1 MTPVADAF
9 DNSVPNVPE
18 PKSSVP
24 PSRGQHHQELDGTAQ
39 IRVLPDDGNLRLG
52 SDMAA
57 CAFAT
62 TIAHASQKFR
72 VPTQIMLVGHA
83 RPVAEPSQASTHL
96 TYRCKQPLQRRGPT
110 DLLSILPS
118 SSTTQEHQQCLHVC
132 LFRCIENLKGNL
144 ELRQLSIES
153 NALRHKPTLVQVSSL
168 DDPCRGLLPSSLVP
182 PGTSISEAFQKLCC
196 VFGIW
201 LVRTQPDVWQ

>member
-1 MTPVADAF
+1 MPLTTLYPTSLSPSPVCPRVAA
-9 DNSVPNVPE
+9 SITR
-18 PKSSVP
+18 K
-24 PSRGQHHQELDGTAQ
+24 LDGTAQ

-168 DDPCRGLLPSSLVP
+168 DDPCRG
-182 PGTSISEAFQKLCC
+182 
-196 VFGIW
+196 
-201 LVRTQPDVWQ
+201 